1 MSWSKFKE
9 IVYKAMADVRRRR
22 FAPAHT
28 KRVIPQHTFNNAK
41 RV

>member
-9 IVYKAMADVRRRR
+9 IVYKAMAEVR
-22 FAPAHT
+22 APAHT
-28 KRVIPQHTFNNAK
+28 KRVIPRHTFNDAK